1 MRNQKYENVYAVRID
16 KGEEIVEKLKELC
29 RTENIRFAQV
39 SAIGASEHAVLGV
52 YDLAKQEYARESVS
66 GFCEITSLSGSITT
80 VNEAPY
86 IHLHAMLADQQHQI
100 HGGNL
105 LELTVGAICEM
116 FIRAIDTGVGRIHDD
131 QLGINLCDI

>member
-52 YDLAKQEYARESVS
+52 YDLAKQEYAREAISC
-66 GFCEITSLSGSITT
+66 FCEITSLTGNITT
-80 VNEAPY
+80 
-86 IHLHAMLADQQHQI
+86 DQQHQI
-100 HGGNL
+100 HGGHV
-105 LELTVGAICEM
+105 LELTVGATCEI
-116 FIRAIDTGVGRIHDD
+116 FIRVIDATVGRIHND
-131 QLGINLCDI
+131 QMGINLWDI

>member
-1 MRNQKYENVYAVRID
+1 MRSRKYENVYAVRID
-16 KGEEIVEKLKELC
+16 KGEELMEKLKELC
-29 RTENIRFAQV
+29 GTESIRFAQV
-39 SAIGASEHAVLGV
+39 SAIGASERAVLGV

-100 HGGNL
+100 HGGHV
-105 LELTVGAICEM
+105 LELTVGATCEM
-116 FIRAIDTGVGRIHDD
+116 FIRVIDATVGRIHDD
-131 QLGINLCDI
+131 QLGINLWDI

>member
-39 SAIGASEHAVLGV
+39 SAIGASEHAVLGG
-52 YDLAKQEYARESVS
+52 YDLAKQEYAREAISC
-66 GFCEITSLSGSITT
+66 FCEITSLTGNITT

-86 IHLHAMLADQQHQI
+86 IHLHATLADQQHQI
-100 HGGNL
+100 HGGHV
-105 LELTVGAICEM
+105 LELTVGATCEI
-116 FIRAIDTGVGRIHDD
+116 FIRVIDATVGRIHND
-131 QLGINLCDI
+131 QMGINLWDI